1 MAAPIIWEG
10 ERKKNA
16 IKIILERMANEESV
30 RTILNKDRDK
40 KVLPS
45 RALFHKWL
53 LNDTE
58 LTDQYARATELRAD
72 NIFDE
77 ILEIADDASNDFTE
91 KQGKDGEV
99 FEVFNAEHVQR
110 SRLRIDTRKWML
122 GKMNPKKYGDK
133 VGIDHTSTDGSMS
146 PKAPVSLD
154 DWYNPK
160 RGE

>member
-10 ERKKNA
+10 KRKDNA
-16 IKIILERMANEESV
+16 IKIILERIANEESL

-40 KVLPS
+40 NILPS
-45 RALFHKWL
+45 RALFHNWL
-53 LNDTE
+53 INDTE
-58 LTDQYARATELRAD
+58 LIDQYARAAELRAD

-77 ILEIADDASNDFTE
+77 ILEIADDGSNDFME

-110 SRLRIDTRKWML
+110 SRLRIDARKWML
-122 GKMNPKKYGDK
+122 GKMNPKKYGDR